1 MATNANSSFTAPGF
15 IGSVSATSVPQK
27 TNLVA
32 VSGSRPYIV
41 KEGDTLLMIAAR
53 QRGNSATYI
62 AKVKAINNIRDDAV
76 LAYMVG
82 QVIQLPHS

>member
-1 MATNANSSFTAPGF
+1 MTVNSNNSFTAPGF

-32 VSGSRPYIV
+32 VSGSRSYVV
-41 KEGDTLLMIAAR
+41 KQGDTFLMIAAR
-53 QRGNSATYI
+53 QRTNSATYI

-76 LAYMVG
+76 LSYMVG
-82 QVIQLPHS
+82 QVIQLPNS